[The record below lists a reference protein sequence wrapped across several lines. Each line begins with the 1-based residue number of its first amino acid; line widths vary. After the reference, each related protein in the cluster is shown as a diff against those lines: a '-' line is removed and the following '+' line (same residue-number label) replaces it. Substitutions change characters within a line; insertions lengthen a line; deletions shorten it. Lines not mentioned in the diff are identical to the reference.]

1 MRKLIYSMNPSLDG
15 FIAGRGGD
23 IDWTVPDDGL
33 FRFHIEQTRE
43 LGGHLL
49 GRGLYETMV
58 YWETA
63 DQDPDASE
71 PILEFA
77 RIWQALPKVVF
88 SRSLEAV
95 EGNTTLLRD
104 GLGEEVA
111 RLKAQ
116 EGNDLGV
123 GGAGLAGAC
132 ARLGLID
139 EYRLF
144 VSPVVLGGGTR
155 FFPEL
160 EDPINLELVET
171 RTFSSRVVYLRYR
184 LAS

>member
-1 MRKLIYSMNPSLDG
+1 MGNLIYSMTSSLDG
-15 FIAGRGGD
+15 YIAGPGGD
-23 IDWTVPDDGL
+23 IGFSAPEDEL
-33 FRFHIEQTRE
+33 FRFHTELVSE

-49 GRGLYETMV
+49 GRRLYETMV

-63 DQDPDASE
+63 DQDPAASE
-71 PILEFA
+71 MIVEFA

-95 EGNTTLLRD
+95 EGNTTLVRD

-111 RLKAQ
+111 RLKA
-116 EGNDLGV
+116 EDGKDLGV

-139 EYRLF
+139 EYRVFVCPVLLGAGTPLF
-144 VSPVVLGGGTR
+144 QAFENR
-155 FFPEL
+155 IE
-160 EDPINLELVET
+160 LELVET
-171 RTFSSRVVYLRYR
+171 RTFSSGVVYLRYR
-184 LAS
+184 LVK